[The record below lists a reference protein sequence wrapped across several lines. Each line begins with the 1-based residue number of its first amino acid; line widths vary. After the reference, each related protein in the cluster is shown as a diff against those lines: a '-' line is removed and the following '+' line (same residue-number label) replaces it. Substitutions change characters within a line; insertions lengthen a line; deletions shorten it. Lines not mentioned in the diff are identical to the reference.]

1 MMDKVLIE
9 ALISFVSGLFVG
21 VSFFLLY
28 TRFAARK
35 RGKNIQK
42 ETDLILNQAKS
53 QAAKVERQSLKRA
66 KERED
71 AARNKLDRDIAKTKE
86 QLKNREYQL
95 KRREE
100 AIQAELQA
108 KEEELK
114 QKEQSVHQTKE
125 LVSIAEKKAESMKE
139 QLKEKTEELSQ
150 SLENMAH
157 LTKEEARSQLKATLE
172 EDVKQEVAGRLFEIE
187 EELKKKSE
195 EKASM
200 MVAQAMVRY
209 AAEVTAER
217 TVDTLSIP
225 DSSSKGK
232 IIGREGRNI
241 RALEAACGVDV
252 IIGEGQDVVMIS
264 CFDPVRRSIAKQAL
278 QRLMEEGRMHPAL
291 IEECVGKI
299 RREIFSKMKEDGEKA
314 CFDLGIH
321 DIHPNII
328 NVLGSLQYRFIEGQ
342 NLLKYSIES
351 AHIAALLASEFQ
363 THEKPARRAGLLH
376 AIGMGVPHQVEGS
389 YSSVGAEFCRKNGE
403 QSFICQAIR
412 CHDGKVNPQ
421 SLLDH
426 ILQCT
431 YNLSRA
437 RSGMK
442 RSLLDSSVNRLKDLE
457 SLANSFDGVVRS
469 FAIQAGKEIR
479 VLVDS
484 AKVTNDHQMA
494 MLSRDIANKIG
505 REMNLSGEV
514 KVSVVREYRIIEHA
528 R

>member
-1 MMDKVLIE
+1 MDKMFIE
-9 ALISFVSGLFVG
+9 ALISFITGVFTG
-21 VSFFLLY
+21 VSVFLLY
-28 TRFAARK
+28 TRFSARK
-35 RGKNIQK
+35 RGRNIQK
-42 ETDLILNQAKS
+42 ETDLIVNQAKS
-53 QAAKVERQSLKRA
+53 QAAKIERQSLKRA

-71 AARNKLDRDIAKTKE
+71 TAREKLEKDISRTKE

-100 AIQAELQA
+100 AIQAEFQV
-108 KEEELK
+108 KEEELT
-114 QKEQSVHQTKE
+114 QKEQSLQQTRE
-125 LVSIAEKKAESMKE
+125 LVDIAEKKVESMKG
-139 QLKEKTEELSQ
+139 QLKERTKELGQ
-150 SLENMAH
+150 SLENIAG
-157 LTKEEARSQLKATLE
+157 LTKEQARDRLKEALE
-172 EDVKQEVAGRLFEIE
+172 EDVKRETAGRLFEIE

-195 EKASM
+195 ERARL

-209 AAEVTAER
+209 AAEVTTER
-217 TVDTLSIP
+217 TVDTLPIS

-241 RALEAACGVDV
+241 RALESACGVDV

-278 QRLMEEGRMHPAL
+278 QRLMEEGRMHPAI

-351 AHIAALLASEFQ
+351 AHIAALLAAELKAY
-363 THEKPARRAGLLH
+363 EKPARRAGLLH
-376 AIGMGVPHQVEGS
+376 AIGMGVPHRVEGS
-389 YSSVGAEFCRKNGE
+389 YSFVGADFCRKNGE
-403 QSFICQAIR
+403 KDFICQAIR
-412 CHDGKVNPQ
+412 CHDGKEQPR

-426 ILQCT
+426 ILQCA

-457 SLANSFDGVVRS
+457 SLANSFDGVTRS

-484 AKVTNDHQMA
+484 AKVTNDHQMS
-494 MLSRDIANKIG
+494 MLSRDIAGKIS
-505 REMNLSGEV
+505 REMSLSGEV